1 MAKVN
6 RLEKGP
12 IFVEQ
17 IYYEEQE
24 SLYWPMQCEHII

>member
-6 RLEKGP
+6 RLEKRP

-17 IYYEEQE
+17 FYYEVQV